1 LRAAHHLLGIGWS
14 SDALMGS
21 EVVQTGLA
29 ILWTLI
35 ALGLMVIA
43 QRRAERTPW
52 LAGAALLGLTVLKLL
67 LVDLDAAGGGAR
79 IITFIA
85 VGVMMLV
92 VGYAAPLPP
101 KPLRSGEP
109 A

>member
-1 LRAAHHLLGIGWS
+1 LG
-14 SDALMGS
+14 
-21 EVVQTGLA
+21 
-29 ILWTLI
+29 
-35 ALGLMVIA
+35 

-52 LAGAALLGLTVLKLL
+52 LAGAALLALTVLKLL

-85 VGVMMLV
+85 VGVLMLV

-101 KPLRSGEP
+101 RAIPRQ
-109 A
+109 